1 MEQTKR
7 QRQNSIDDDNKK
19 KKLTINSNRS
29 VKIDSLHP
37 SILFF
42 IFYSVSRKSIT
53 NFEDLSIEIIYEI
66 FDFLDFYRVYEAFF
80 DLNIRFQ
87 NLLTHSNLP
96 INIDLSLKSKRD
108 FQLYYKNILIPY
120 QHRIKSVH
128 LSNPLIIE
136 RIFSPTLDTPLAFT
150 RLEKLTLH
158 NIISI
163 LLEQVL
169 THFISSS
176 CLLSL
181 DITCI
186 DIVQDES
193 NLYRQIFRLPRLKYC
208 KLSCEHYVS
217 HGLIPVA
224 TNEYSPIEYLVIKH
238 QLQFHEMNALLS
250 YVPQLRR
257 LLISCESSSSDTQ
270 TVSSSIVLNHL
281 THLSLNIDD
290 FLFDQVES
298 IMKNLFHRVQVLH
311 ISIIATND
319 ATYYDA
325 NRWKQLILSFLPYL
339 RIFNIDISIS
349 DDRRSH
355 NNIKQYISRID
366 EFNSSFWIERQWFFQ
381 HGVYYGTDDTD
392 YSLYSI
398 NPYR

>member
-1 MEQTKR
+1 
-7 QRQNSIDDDNKK
+7 
-19 KKLTINSNRS
+19 
-29 VKIDSLHP
+29 
-37 SILFF
+37 
-42 IFYSVSRKSIT
+42 
-53 NFEDLSIEIIYEI
+53 
-66 FDFLDFYRVYEAFF
+66 
-80 DLNIRFQ
+80 
-87 NLLTHSNLP
+87 
-96 INIDLSLKSKRD
+96 
-108 FQLYYKNILIPY
+108 
-120 QHRIKSVH
+120 
-128 LSNPLIIE
+128 
-136 RIFSPTLDTPLAFT
+136 
-150 RLEKLTLH
+150 
-158 NIISI
+158 
-163 LLEQVL
+163 
-169 THFISSS
+169 
-176 CLLSL
+176 
-181 DITCI
+181 
-186 DIVQDES
+186 
-193 NLYRQIFRLPRLKYC
+193 
-208 KLSCEHYVS
+208 
-217 HGLIPVA
+217 
-224 TNEYSPIEYLVIKH
+224 
-238 QLQFHEMNALLS
+238 MNALLS

-281 THLSLNIDD
+281 THVSLNIDD